1 MDILRVLRGT
11 GDPLGI
17 YTPIAGAIADIS
29 TFPDLIESI
38 YNEANTLSE
47 EEADRLHFALIRLQI
62 YADVHRYEN
71 METSQRMKYVAQVL
85 EKLIFGSLMLEGGE
99 PSAFSAE

>member
-1 MDILRVLRGT
+1 MDIVRVLRGT
-11 GDPLGI
+11 GEPLSI
-17 YTPIAGAIADIS
+17 YTAIAGVIADIS
-29 TFPDLIESI
+29 TFPDHIESI
-38 YNEANTLSE
+38 YTQANALSDE
-47 EEADRLHFALIRLQI
+47 DADRLHFALIRLQV

-99 PSAFSAE
+99 PGSFISE

>member
-1 MDILRVLRGT
+1 MDIVRVLRGT
-11 GDPLGI
+11 GEPLRI
-17 YTPIAGAIADIS
+17 YTPIAGVIADIS

-38 YNEANTLSE
+38 YVEANGLSD

-99 PSAFSAE
+99 PGAISAE

>member
-1 MDILRVLRGT
+1 MDIVRVLRGT
-11 GDPLGI
+11 GEPLQI
-17 YTPIAGAIADIS
+17 YAPIAGVIGDIS

-38 YNEANTLSE
+38 YNDANGLSDE
-47 EEADRLHFALIRLQI
+47 DADRLHFALIRLQI

-99 PSAFSAE
+99 PSAFGAD

>member
-1 MDILRVLRGT
+1 MDIARVLRGT
-11 GDPLGI
+11 GEPLDLYI
-17 YTPIAGAIADIS
+17 PIASAIADTS
-29 TFPDLIESI
+29 AFPDLIESI
-38 YNEANTLSE
+38 YNEANALSD

-71 METSQRMKYVAQVL
+71 MEVSQRMKYVAQVL

-99 PSAFSAE
+99 SNSAGGD